1 MSLNCER
8 PNRGRKPLVSV
19 EINGGRRAL
28 VFLLPRTPCLSK
40 VRSDGLIKRGVSES
54 VDEIFPCAAR
64 FDSMG
69 FGLVSFERVTVDSSI
84 QVGVSGPTVWV
95 KVEGKGSFL
104 NSGNLKEFSREM
116 LDRGYREFVVDLA
129 DCAMMDSTF
138 MGTMASVALRLKEI
152 GHGHLH
158 IVHCGNRSQQLLS
171 GLGLDQIFDIHSDG
185 TGTPECE
192 ALEQASRSQTL
203 DSRKKEQA
211 ETMLEAHEALCEA
224 APENIFRFKDVLDF
238 LRQDLRHETSSK

>member
-1 MSLNCER
+1 
-8 PNRGRKPLVSV
+8 
-19 EINGGRRAL
+19 
-28 VFLLPRTPCLSK
+28 
-40 VRSDGLIKRGVSES
+40 
-54 VDEIFPCAAR
+54 
-64 FDSMG
+64 
-69 FGLVSFERVTVDSSI
+69 VDSSI

-104 NSGNLKEFSREM
+104 NSGNLKDFAREM

-138 MGTMASVALRLKEI
+138 MGTMASVALRLKEL

-158 IVHCGNRSQQLLS
+158 IVHCGNRSHELLS
-171 GLGLDQIFDIHSDG
+171 GLGLDQIFDIRGNGSSP
-185 TGTPECE
+185 PECG
-192 ALEQASRSQTL
+192 ALERTPAVRSPG
-203 DSRKKEQA
+203 DRKKEQT

-238 LRQDLRHETSSK
+238 LRQDLHHETPSK